1 MTIEKNISGNTA
13 TLALN
18 GWMDTQSVPEFTKAL
33 DELDPSAE
41 KLILDLT
48 GLEYTSSA
56 GVRQIIAAHKKMK
69 GELTLKNV
77 SAEVIDVLHMTGLD
91 KRLNIEK

>member
-77 SAEVIDVLHMTGLD
+77 SAEVLDVLHMTGLD

>member
-18 GWMDTQSVPEFTKAL
+18 GWMDTQSVPEFAQAL
-33 DELDPSAE
+33 EELDPSAE
-41 KLILDLT
+41 KLVLDLM

-77 SAEVIDVLHMTGLD
+77 SAEVLDVLHMTGLD